1 MGNIRWDDNVNTAF
15 AVLLE
20 ELKIALQRTNDEGAK
35 AFAQGN
41 YYQVDH
47 IKDQGERI
55 RALISRAEVLASE
68 WANLQKEAQTGVAIT
83 HSLLKEGTSTRGTHR
98 IGRVS
103 QRAPRG
109 ARTPER
115 AYYRSILSAL
125 VEMGGRG
132 PAGEVLQRVWDQ
144 MHHRLN
150 EFDLGRL
157 KSGEVRWRNAACW
170 ARQNM
175 IEEGLLSD
183 HSPIG
188 IWEIT
193 PKGREFLKRL
203 LEEEST

>member
-1 MGNIRWDDNVNTAF
+1 MGNIRWDDNVNAAF

-20 ELKIALQRTNDEGAK
+20 ELKTALQRTNDEGAK

-41 YYQVDH
+41 SYQVDH
-47 IKDQGERI
+47 IKNQGERI

-83 HSLLKEGTSTRGTHR
+83 HSLLKEGTSIRGTHR

-109 ARTPER
+109 ARTPEQ
-115 AYYRSILSAL
+115 AYYRPILSAL

-132 PAGEVLQRVWDQ
+132 PAGEVLQRVGDQ
-144 MHHRLN
+144 MHSRLN

-157 KSGEVRWRNAACW
+157 KSGEVRWRNAARW

-183 HSPIG
+183 RSPIG